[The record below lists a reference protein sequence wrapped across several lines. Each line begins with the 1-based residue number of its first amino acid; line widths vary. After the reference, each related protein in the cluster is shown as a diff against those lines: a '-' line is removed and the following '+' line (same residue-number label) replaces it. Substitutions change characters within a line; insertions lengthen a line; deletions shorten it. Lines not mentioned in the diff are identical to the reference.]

1 METTATT
8 LSLYQRLGGRAKIE
22 TIMTDVLANHLKNPV
37 VAPRFAALDAERF
50 ERAKA
55 HAIDFFCMGSGGPE
69 VYTGR
74 DMRTTH
80 AGMNVSEQEFVAV
93 LDDILAALD
102 KNQVGAQERQEVLA
116 ILYSLKGDVVRV

>member
-22 TIMTDVLANHLKNPV
+22 SIISDVMANHLLNPV
-37 VAPRFAALDAERF
+37 ISPRFANLDPERF

-55 HAIDFFCMGSGGPE
+55 HAVDFFCMGSGGPE
-69 VYTGR
+69 PYKGR
-74 DMRTTH
+74 DMRTAH
-80 AGMNVSEQEFVAV
+80 AGMNISEQEFVAV

-102 KNQVGAQERQEVLA
+102 KNRVGPQERQEVLA
-116 ILYSLKGDVVRV
+116 ILYSLKGDVIRL